1 MHFLEKTS
9 SFVTG
14 THNFSTL
21 FEKKNLIKI
30 IWIKIKGTSNQK
42 GLERVKSIFW
52 LWFESYVTISIWLL
66 QYRWQFINFVS
77 MIFLICDFRNT

>member
-30 IWIKIKGTSNQK
+30 IWMKIKGTSNQK
-42 GLERVKSIFW
+42 GLERVKSIA
-52 LWFESYVTISIWLL
+52 
-66 QYRWQFINFVS
+66 
-77 MIFLICDFRNT
+77 FLALV